1 MDRNGRVATWLELAV
16 APEWRRKTMN
26 VCVHPIGE
34 KGEQCFAISMDGRYL
49 CASNGQ
55 LTTFR
60 GRPAV
65 ERFLHMVQIDSF
77 DLAAPDPRMNAFPRG
92 YFCLSLNRQNSLG
105 PCAEQI
111 DRDTQTC
118 SPTCGPDQTKWHPA
132 ASVSD
137 RGETGRGE
145 RHGRTV

>member
-26 VCVHPIGE
+26 VCVHPIGARDD
-34 KGEQCFAISMDGRYL
+34 QCFAISMDGRHL

-65 ERFLHMVQIDSF
+65 ERFLHIVQIDSF
-77 DLAAPDPRMNAFPRG
+77 NLAEPDPGMNSFPRG
-92 YFCLSLNRQNSLG
+92 YFCLCLNRQNNLG
-105 PCAEQI
+105 PCAEQL
-111 DRDTQTC
+111 DGDTPTC
-118 SPTCGPDQTKWHPA
+118 SPTCGLGQTEWHPA
-132 ASVSD
+132 ASGSD
-137 RGETGRGE
+137 RGRTGRGVPH
-145 RHGRTV
+145 RGTV